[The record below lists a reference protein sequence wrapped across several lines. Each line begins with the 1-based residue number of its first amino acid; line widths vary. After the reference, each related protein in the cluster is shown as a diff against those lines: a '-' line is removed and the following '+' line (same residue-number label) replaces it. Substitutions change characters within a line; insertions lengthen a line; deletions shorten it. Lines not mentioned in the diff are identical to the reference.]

1 MLFVADMPDM
11 PVQQDTI
18 VIAQV
23 QQERLNSSD
32 TDAHVGVCLLA
43 YNPIQFE
50 ASNILD
56 PLASLQAYHQQVENR
71 VVLFSESDAVTIL
84 QQPQHGTL
92 EPLSDR
98 DTAFIYTADTD
109 YFGLDHASFFV
120 EMGGKKIKLDTRI
133 NVGVGWPDFRA
144 GGEVTSGVCPDGYF
158 WKINETINE
167 NGN

>member
-1 MLFVADMPDM
+1 MLFVVEMPDM

-23 QQERLNSSD
+23 QQEGQNSSD
-32 TDAHVGVCLLA
+32 IDAHVGACILA
-43 YNPIQFE
+43 SNPIQFE
-50 ASNILD
+50 ASNILE
-56 PLASLQAYHQQVENR
+56 PLASLQAYHQSVEDR
-71 VVLFSESDAVTIL
+71 YVPFSESDTVTIL

-98 DTAFIYTADTD
+98 EIAFIYNADTE
-109 YFGLDHASFFV
+109 YLGLDHATFLV
-120 EMGGKKIKLDTRI
+120 EMGGKKFRIDTRI

-167 NGN
+167 SG